1 MAQNEV
7 YFTKEELQSGNVEA
21 VQAIEPMLDLINL
34 ENAEAYEQSMQP
46 YTRPQ
51 RLIFAV
57 EVYMA
62 EVCNGGH
69 EQFFFNSSGVAWQD
83 ALEGLKAIGALEA
96 AEIFERVIRKLKSK
110 IPDDADKRRAM
121 MEKLEEGLFE
131 EEDDAFY
138 AMETDLTELEQT
150 YLCKHA
156 ADFVL
161 ERQQPQATASIPSGS
176 YQALF
181 YDSCYYLPVE
191 QADLSALLEE
201 ARQSGEPV
209 FVHAIELLERSDVK
223 PVSYEL
229 GVCLAPY
236 FISDYLP
243 KPQTVTVLDTAR
255 AYTAQVELLTQQEY
269 NDRLRTLVQSYCPG
283 CRGFGGLTKN
293 DSSLSGH
300 FDEIALNGVCLYRWE
315 TRSRPRNFFDELA
328 NFASYWN
335 RYGYSD
341 YSADDVLDEIKRDL
355 KLSYTSGM
363 IMEND
368 GKRTLMLHVKKPTL
382 ILTALTDLL
391 AKVVHEYWDEN
402 YAIRLNG
409 RIESDE
415 AAIQA
420 LWEPKK
426 LAAVRKECGRYGV
439 SIAELT
445 YDPAHEATVSA
456 FVNASV
462 EDGLMWKLTEK
473 AGRMFCL
480 FTSPDG
486 VLVRMRYH
494 SPMLEPCGL
503 KVTVCDALKTAAYTI
518 SFDMP
523 CRVLAENGAEAAKEQ
538 RIKQKY
544 LKAEEGKVLKRNQ
557 VEDLFAYVESRLYKD
572 GCDHTLRFTRL
583 WLRETMPEEQYKL
596 AMEEIQ
602 QMGGYCD
609 CEVLANCYRDYD
621 IGE

>member
-1 MAQNEV
+1 MAQNDV

-21 VQAIEPMLDLINL
+21 VQAVEPMIDLINL

-46 YTRPQ
+46 YTRAQ

-57 EVYMA
+57 EVYAA
-62 EVCNGGH
+62 EVYNGGH
-69 EQFFFNSSGVAWQD
+69 EQFFFNSSGVVWRD
-83 ALEGLKAIGALEA
+83 ALEGLKAIGALET
-96 AEIFERVIRKLKSK
+96 AEILERVVRKLKSK

-121 MEKLEEGLFE
+121 LEKLEEGLLE

-138 AMETDLTELEQT
+138 AMETDLAELEQA

-161 ERQQPQATASIPSGS
+161 ERQQPQATSSIPSGS

-181 YDSCYYLPVE
+181 YDSCYYLPAE
-191 QADLSALLEE
+191 QIDLSALLEE

-209 FVHAIELLERSDVK
+209 FVHAIELMERSDVK
-223 PVSYEL
+223 PVTYEL

-236 FISDYLP
+236 FISDYLS
-243 KPQTVTVLDTAR
+243 KPQTVTVLDAAQ
-255 AYTAQVELLTQQEY
+255 AYTVQVELLTQQEY
-269 NDRLRTLVQSYCPG
+269 NDRLRALVQGYCPG
-283 CRGFGGLTKN
+283 CRGFGGLTQN

-335 RYGYSD
+335 RCGYSD
-341 YSADDVLDEIKRDL
+341 YSADDVLDELKRDL

-363 IMEND
+363 IIESD

-402 YAIRLNG
+402 YTIRLNG
-409 RIESDE
+409 RVESDE
-415 AAIQA
+415 AAIQT
-420 LWEPKK
+420 LLEPKK
-426 LAAVRKECGRYGV
+426 LAALRKECGRYGV

-445 YDPAHEATVSA
+445 YDPAHEAAIAA

-503 KVTVCDALKTAAYTI
+503 NVTVCDALKTTAYTI

-523 CRVLAENGAEAAKEQ
+523 CRVLDAGAETVIKEQ
-538 RIKQKY
+538 KSKKR
-544 LKAEEGKVLKRNQ
+544 LKAEAGKVLSRKQ
-557 VEDLFAYVESRLYKD
+557 AEDLFAYVESRLYKD